1 MKDHHIDMKELVTR
15 AVKYIIEG
23 LVVGLV
29 AYAIPNGKLS
39 ISEVIIISITAAS
52 VFAILDLVKPSIS

>member
-15 AVKYIIEG
+15 AVKYLIEG

-29 AYAIPNGKLS
+29 AFAIPNGKLS

>member
-15 AVKYIIEG
+15 AVKYLIEG

>member
-1 MKDHHIDMKELVTR
+1 MKELHIDMKELVTR